1 LQETGENMNSKTV
14 AIVSSLLVC
23 SIFSVVI
30 AIHAQQSAG
39 VQMPQPGADIT
50 SGKSFV
56 LEITLNEPLP
66 NDSSVIARVRPD
78 GASQQ
83 IIQLQSSTPEDS
95 SRTKF
100 SLKTVLPTPVT
111 PGKWHL
117 ESVFVTL
124 PGSIQWQNLD
134 HNPLTFEVQ
143 GKPFE
148 IPSKAEVT
156 FGR

>member
-1 LQETGENMNSKTV
+1 MNTRKV
-14 AIVSSLLVC
+14 VLVSSLLVC
-23 SIFSVVI
+23 SVLSAVI

-39 VQMPQPGADIT
+39 VQMAQPAADIA
-50 SGKSFV
+50 SGKSLV

-66 NDSSVIARVRPD
+66 TDSAVIARVRPD

-83 IIQLQSSTPEDS
+83 VLQLQSSSPDDS
-95 SRTKF
+95 GRKKF
-100 SLKTVLPTPVT
+100 TLKTVMPTPVE

-148 IPSKAEVT
+148 TPTKAEVT
-156 FGR
+156 LGH

>member
-1 LQETGENMNSKTV
+1 MNATNV
-14 AIVSSLLVC
+14 ALASSLLVS
-23 SIFSVVI
+23 SIFAVVI

-39 VQMPQPGADIT
+39 VQMAQPGADIT
-50 SGKSFV
+50 NGKSLV

-95 SRTKF
+95 GRKKF
-100 SLKTVLPTPVT
+100 TLKTVMPTPVT

-117 ESVFVTL
+117 ETVFVTL

-134 HNPLTFEVQ
+134 HNSLTFEVQ

-156 FGR
+156 LGR

>member
-1 LQETGENMNSKTV
+1 V
-14 AIVSSLLVC
+14 AIFSSLLAC
-23 SIFSVVI
+23 SIFAVVI

-39 VQMPQPGADIT
+39 VQMAQPGADIA
-50 SGKSFV
+50 SGKSLV

-66 NDSSVIARVRPD
+66 TDSSVIARVRPD

-83 IIQLQSSTPEDS
+83 IIQLQSSSPDDP

-100 SLKTVLPTPVT
+100 TLKTVMPTPVV

-117 ESVFVTL
+117 ESVFITL
-124 PGSIQWQNLD
+124 PGSIQWQTLD

-148 IPSKAEVT
+148 TPTKADVT
-156 FGR
+156 LGH

>member
-1 LQETGENMNSKTV
+1 MNSKKV
-14 AIVSSLLVC
+14 VLASSLLVC
-23 SIFSVVI
+23 SIFAVVV

-39 VQMPQPGADIT
+39 VQMGQPGAGIT
-50 SGKSFV
+50 SGKSLV
-56 LEITLNEPLP
+56 LEVALNEPLP
-66 NDSSVIARVRPD
+66 TDSSVIARVRPD

-83 IIQLQSSTPEDS
+83 VIQLESGTPEDS
-95 SRTKF
+95 SRKKF
-100 SLKTVLPTPVT
+100 TLKTVMPTPVT

-134 HNPLTFEVQ
+134 HNSLTFEVQ

-156 FGR
+156 LGH

>member
-1 LQETGENMNSKTV
+1 MNARKV
-14 AIVSSLLVC
+14 VLASSLLVC
-23 SIFSVVI
+23 AIFAAVI

-39 VQMPQPGADIT
+39 VQMAQPEADIT
-50 SGKSFV
+50 SGRSLV

-66 NDSSVIARVRPD
+66 SDSSVIARVRPSS
-78 GASQQ
+78 ASQQ
-83 IIQLQSSTPEDS
+83 ILQLQSSTPDDS
-95 SRTKF
+95 SRKNFT
-100 SLKTVLPTPVT
+100 LKTVMPTPVT

-156 FGR
+156 LGH

>member
-1 LQETGENMNSKTV
+1 MNAKKV
-14 AIVSSLLVC
+14 ALASSLLVS
-23 SIFSVVI
+23 SIFAVVI

-39 VQMPQPGADIT
+39 VQMAQPGADIT
-50 SGKSFV
+50 NGKSLV

-95 SRTKF
+95 SRKKF
-100 SLKTVLPTPVT
+100 TLKTVMPTPVT

-117 ESVFVTL
+117 ETVFVTL

-134 HNPLTFEVQ
+134 HNSLTFEVQ

-156 FGR
+156 LGR

>member
-1 LQETGENMNSKTV
+1 MNAKKV
-14 AIVSSLLVC
+14 AIVSSLLAC

-30 AIHAQQSAG
+30 AIHAQSAG
-39 VQMPQPGADIT
+39 VQMAQPGADIT
-50 SGKSFV
+50 NGKSLV

-66 NDSSVIARVRPD
+66 NESSVIARVRPD

-83 IIQLQSSTPEDS
+83 IIQLQSSAPEDS
-95 SRTKF
+95 SRKKF
-100 SLKTVLPTPVT
+100 TLKTVMPTPVT

-156 FGR
+156 LGR

>member
-1 LQETGENMNSKTV
+1 MNAKKV
-14 AIVSSLLVC
+14 AIVSRLLVC

-39 VQMPQPGADIT
+39 VQMAQAGADIT
-50 SGKSFV
+50 NGKSLV

-66 NDSSVIARVRPD
+66 TDSSVIARVRPD

-95 SRTKF
+95 SRKKF
-100 SLKTVLPTPVT
+100 TLKTVMPTPVT

-156 FGR
+156 LGR

>member
-1 LQETGENMNSKTV
+1 MSAKKV
-14 AIVSSLLVC
+14 ALASSLLVC
-23 SIFSVVI
+23 SIFAVVI

-39 VQMPQPGADIT
+39 VQMAQRGADIT
-50 SGKSFV
+50 NGKSLV
-56 LEITLNEPLP
+56 LDITLNEPLP

-83 IIQLQSSTPEDS
+83 IIQLQSSTPGNS

-100 SLKTVLPTPVT
+100 TLETVMPTPVT

-156 FGR
+156 LGH

>member
-1 LQETGENMNSKTV
+1 MNTRKV
-14 AIVSSLLVC
+14 VLVSSLLVC
-23 SIFSVVI
+23 SIFAVVI

-39 VQMPQPGADIT
+39 VQMAQPGADIT
-50 SGKSFV
+50 SGKSLV

-66 NDSSVIARVRPD
+66 SDSSVIARVRPD

-83 IIQLQSSTPEDS
+83 IIQLQSSTPDDS
-95 SRTKF
+95 SRKKF
-100 SLKTVLPTPVT
+100 TLKTVMPSPVT

-124 PGSIQWQNLD
+124 PGSIQWQNLE
-134 HNPLTFEVQ
+134 HNPLTFDVQ

-148 IPSKAEVT
+148 TPTKAEVT
-156 FGR
+156 LGH

>member
-1 LQETGENMNSKTV
+1 MNARKV
-14 AIVSSLLVC
+14 VLASSLLVC
-23 SIFSVVI
+23 SIFAAVI

-39 VQMPQPGADIT
+39 VQMAQSASDIV
-50 SGKSFV
+50 SGKSLV

-66 NDSSVIARVRPD
+66 TDSSIIARVRPD
-78 GASQQ
+78 SASQQ
-83 IIQLQSSTPEDS
+83 VIQLQSSSPDDP
-95 SRTKF
+95 SRKKF
-100 SLKTVLPTPVT
+100 TIKTVMPSPVT

-124 PGSIQWQNLD
+124 PGSIQWQTLE

-143 GKPFE
+143 GKPFD

-156 FGR
+156 LGH

>member
-1 LQETGENMNSKTV
+1 MNARRV
-14 AIVSSLLVC
+14 ALVSSLLC
-23 SIFSVVI
+23 SVFAVVV

-39 VQMPQPGADIT
+39 VEMAQPGVDIT
-50 SGKSFV
+50 SGKSLV
-56 LEITLNEPLP
+56 LEMTLNEPLP
-66 NDSSVIARVRPD
+66 TESSVIARVRPD

-83 IIQLQSSTPEDS
+83 VIQLESSLPDDS
-95 SRTKF
+95 SRKKF
-100 SLKTVLPTPVT
+100 TLKTVMPTPVA

-124 PGSIQWQNLD
+124 PGSVQWQNLD

-148 IPSKAEVT
+148 TPTKAEVT
-156 FGR
+156 LGH

>member
-1 LQETGENMNSKTV
+1 MNTRKV
-14 AIVSSLLVC
+14 VLASSLMVC
-23 SIFSVVI
+23 LIFAVVI

-39 VQMPQPGADIT
+39 VQMAQPGADIAG
-50 SGKSFV
+50 GKSLV
-56 LEITLNEPLP
+56 LKITLNEPLP
-66 NDSSVIARVRPD
+66 PDSSVIARVGPD

-83 IIQLQSSTPEDS
+83 IIQLASSSPDDS
-95 SRTKF
+95 TRKNFT
-100 SLKTVLPTPVT
+100 LKQVMPTSVV

-117 ESVFVTL
+117 ENVFITL

-148 IPSKAEVT
+148 VPSKAEVT
-156 FGR
+156 LGH